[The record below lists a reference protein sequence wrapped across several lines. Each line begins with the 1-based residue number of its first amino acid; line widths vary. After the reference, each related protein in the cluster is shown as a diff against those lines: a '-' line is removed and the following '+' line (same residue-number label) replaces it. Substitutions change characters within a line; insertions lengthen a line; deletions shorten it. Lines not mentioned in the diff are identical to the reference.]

1 VYCCATPTG
10 AAVCAS
16 LSPVVYL
23 VVWSSFHAVVLVRH
37 YVVVCIVL
45 HQHSDA
51 AYASVL
57 DASVLVYAVV
67 DDI

>member
-1 VYCCATPTG
+1 VHIVWCQ
-10 AAVCAS
+10 
-16 LSPVVYL
+16 L
-23 VVWSSFHAVVLVRH
+23 VLSSFHAEVLVRH

-51 AYASVL
+51 AYLSLLDARSACVCSSVEL

-67 DDI
+67 NDI